1 MKIFQWCFFIINLF
15 LLNDCFA
22 QNATTITAEFFSPLS
37 CALVVLPSQ
46 VDCSPDF
53 INTLVKD
60 FQFTKQF
67 VVTVRR
73 DDNRLPSLIMKDFEH
88 EKIPFVLFLKQDN
101 SFIDWWLY
109 DGLSGSKIAA
119 KRYVKMGTVIRGWA
133 HQIADMVW
141 EVLTGRPGFFGTKI
155 TYCKE
160 SCVKRGISLKALC
173 IADYDGTHEQVVI
186 DEKTVLLAPRWHEN
200 ASKPIIFYS
209 EEAIK
214 NTRLL
219 SVDLHKRSFLVS
231 NNLGINMLL
240 AFNKSGTRAVYSASD
255 TFGYSQIVSVQS
267 KGFVFLTSYKANSL
281 GPVFDEHNKKIY
293 FYSDAFD
300 KLPQICFY
308 DYQKKEVVQIT
319 KSGYNVAPAY
329 CAYTNQLAYT
339 SMKNKYMQII
349 LFDPRTGLFNQLTKD
364 QSNKEDCSWSPGG
377 DFLLVCVTTEK
388 TQRLAL
394 YNVIMGTYTYI
405 TDSKSR
411 CSDPHWSPC
420 YKEFP
425 ILFD

>member
-1 MKIFQWCFFIINLF
+1 MKIFQLCFLIVTAFLF
-15 LLNDCFA
+15 CNCCAHD
-22 QNATTITAEFFSPLS
+22 ATTITAEFFSPLS

-46 VDCSPDF
+46 IDCVPECV
-53 INTLVKD
+53 NTLVKD

-67 VVTVRR
+67 VVTVKKNDKRA
-73 DDNRLPSLIMKDFEH
+73 PSLIMKDFQH
-88 EKIPFVLFLKQDN
+88 EKIPFVLFLKEDH
-101 SFIDWWLY
+101 SFVDWWLY
-109 DGLSGSKIAA
+109 DGLSGEKIAA

-155 TYCKE
+155 VYCKE
-160 SCVKRGISLKALC
+160 SCVKRGISFKALC
-173 IADYDGTHEQVVI
+173 IADYDGTHEQVVV
-186 DEKTVLLAPRWHEN
+186 DEKTVLLAPRWHEHGG
-200 ASKPIIFYS
+200 KPIIFYS

-219 SVDLHKRSFLVS
+219 SVDLYKRCLLVS
-231 NNLGINMLL
+231 NNPGINMLI
-240 AFNKSGTRAVYSASD
+240 AFNKSGTQAIYSASD
-255 TFGYSQIVSVQS
+255 TLGYSQIVSVQS
-267 KGFVFLTSYKANSL
+267 KGCIPLTSYKANSL
-281 GPVFDEHNKKIY
+281 GPVLDERNKRIY

-300 KLPQICFY
+300 KWPQICFY
-308 DYQKKEVVQIT
+308 DCQKKEVAQIT

-329 CAYTNQLAYT
+329 CAYTNQIAYT
-339 SMKNKYMQII
+339 SVKNKYMQIV
-349 LFDPRTGLFNQLTKD
+349 LFDPKTGLFKQLTKD
-364 QSNKEDCSWSPGG
+364 QSNKEDCCWSPGG

-394 YNVIMGTYTYI
+394 YNVITETYTYI
-405 TDSKSR
+405 TDSKTR
-411 CSDPHWSPC
+411 CSDPHWSSC